1 MAGEEKDPT
10 AGLLP
15 AVPLTLDGAYI
26 LHQMFRV
33 RWSAWRA
40 LGASDQKSILD
51 RATAM
56 FTSMERN
63 KEDPSALFSLLGH
76 KGDLM
81 AVHFRHTLDDLN
93 RARSEE
99 RSVGTEWIWN
109 MLWHA

>member
-1 MAGEEKDPT
+1 MAGAEKNPT
-10 AGLLP
+10 ALLP

-33 RWSAWRA
+33 RWSAWRG

-56 FTSMERN
+56 FTTIEQN
-63 KEDPSALFSLLGH
+63 KEEPSALFSLLGH

-81 AVHFRHTLDDLN
+81 LVHFRKNLDAINHAELRVAHSR
-93 RARSEE
+93 RAPQKRW
-99 RSVGTEWIWN
+99 TK
-109 MLWHA
+109 